1 MNSESTSENT
11 KWIIADK
18 FTGKES
24 PNYQIQVGDVKKI
37 RIFNDPNSAHPMQ
50 HPIHLHGARFL
61 VLSVD
66 GKPNDNLVWKDVVLV
81 PTGST
86 VDILVQFTEPGEWVA
101 HCHIA
106 EHLEAGMM
114 FSFTVNESQGG
125 GFDTIQLSPL
135 KQFKSGI
142 AAENVSCTGNLQ
154 LVIKKIDGLPA
165 CVKQSSVQRLI
176 IQGWAKEAYSH

>member
-24 PNYQIQVGDVKKI
+24 PNYQVQVGDVKKI

-61 VLSVD
+61 VLNVD
-66 GKPNDNLVWKDVVLV
+66 GVPSDNLVWKDVVLV

-114 FSFTVNESQGG
+114 FSFTVNKSQSG
-125 GFDTIQLSPL
+125 GFDKIQLSPL

-142 AAENVSCTGNLQ
+142 AADDVVCREGLQ
-154 LVIKKIDGLPA
+154 LVVRNVGGSPA
-165 CVKQSSVQRLI
+165 CVKPTSVPRMI
-176 IQGWAKEAYSH
+176 MQGWTASMKLH